1 VCLHELEFYFS
12 SVAMSL
18 TCGVCAC
25 ASCDSTHADFG
36 SSGTIDYAEFVA
48 QMQTNVTNRHF

>member
-1 VCLHELEFYFS
+1 MCVCVLRFD
-12 SVAMSL
+12 V
-18 TCGVCAC
+18 
-25 ASCDSTHADFG
+25 G